1 MNTDSAWFVKTSDEQ
16 LYGPVDEPALLTWAR
31 EGRIE
36 PTSMISPDR
45 EHWVPVSCKRELEMD
60 WIVEQGTSGCFG
72 PFHRDVISTLIA
84 DGQIQPTDR
93 IYKRMPFGAPGELAE
108 AQEEIARAH
117 KEIDVLRSEAK
128 GHLESIKVRDES
140 LKVAEETL
148 RAKDESLKAAE
159 ETLRAKD
166 ESLKAVEETLRA
178 KDESLKI
185 AEDENRS
192 RCDELVTVRRELA
205 AEQRKGEALAGEID
219 ALKAGSRTLDETVR
233 TLTAA
238 QAELQKALQAA
249 EARAQEAERR
259 NVKPAKGGLFFGRS
273 LKDLAMMEEAA
284 RRELAAARQFGRRPP
299 MPGGDV
305 IDVGGR

>member
-140 LKVAEETL
+140 LK
-148 RAKDESLKAAE
+148 AAE

-166 ESLKAVEETLRA
+166 ESLKV
-178 KDESLKI
+178 

>member
-166 ESLKAVEETLRA
+166 ESLKV
-178 KDESLKI
+178 